1 MASLDCGPR
10 AAQRG
15 LSKWTLAV
23 SVFLLGAL
31 TPVLAQERPLGIRDE
46 ATTFQ
51 GSQASPP
58 APDSDRLLTGKE
70 RLGEKWTD
78 EQRVNNCKVPA
89 NRRGKKP
96 RPDTCAN
103 KAAD

>member
-1 MASLDCGPR
+1 VASLDCGPR

-46 ATTFQ
+46 ATTFH

-58 APDSDRLLTGKE
+58 APLTGKE

-89 NRRGKKP
+89 NRRGKKL